1 MKKSRE
7 NKKSVKGPLDM
18 ENIADV
24 ASSSEC
30 TGLIPTGPVNNSEY
44 ESYIDLYS
52 TAISDAKKNKDNE

>member
-1 MKKSRE
+1 MKKGHE
-7 NKKSVKGPLDM
+7 NKKTVKGPLEM

-44 ESYIDLYS
+44 ESYLDLYS
-52 TAISDAKKNKDNE
+52 TAISDAKKNKDKE

>member
-1 MKKSRE
+1 
-7 NKKSVKGPLDM
+7 M

-44 ESYIDLYS
+44 ESYLDLYS
-52 TAISDAKKNKDNE
+52 TAISDAKKNKDKE